1 MLKLKSGDELLSFSN
16 AQGLRLIMVPVQVR
30 AVKIYV
36 AQPMEVALLKK
47 KKEGMKT
54 GSNSVYDKIDA
65 FLTFYL

>member
-1 MLKLKSGDELLSFSN
+1 
-16 AQGLRLIMVPVQVR
+16 MVPVQVR